1 MSLQALAGNLQSA
14 GRGDDSLLVH
24 MTPGEVHGLQ
34 SLAMAHGGS
43 LTINPQTGLPEAGF
57 LSSILPMIA
66 GVGLSIAS
74 GGALTPLMTAGI
86 VGGVR
91 ALATGSLQKGL
102 MAGLGAYGGAG
113 LGSSFAGASEAGLAA
128 QEAAKNKA
136 LESAAAE
143 SAAKSAAAA
152 PAGAVLNTTGAFNP
166 ANLNQ
171 FLQPPPALLPPT
183 APGAFM
189 QNVANNAAM
198 FTATPSAASAVA
210 PTLSKEVLAK
220 VAAEAAAKV
229 PITGANLMSGASNV
243 FNNSGALGD
252 FAKNNMGQI
261 GMAAAPMLAGL
272 MEQPTLRGVPAGSPG
287 LIRPYTYEPNYTGA
301 DKLNNQTVYNEETGL
316 PDSSVKNYSNP
327 VFTALTPYP
336 APGPEYKGGAYGATA
351 GLTGSMA
358 GLSPEQVESLKRTYP
373 GLYENIGSGRTVN
386 AADGGLMGEPVE
398 QMTNAIGANTGYPM
412 ANLPAG
418 AYGAYGDQDNRG
430 IPAMMARS
438 TGTAVD
444 PFSGQQTLAGGGE
457 ISDLGSYS
465 DGGRLLRGPGT
476 GLSDNIPAQIG
487 ARQPARLANNEFV
500 LPADVV
506 SAVGGGST
514 DAGAK
519 EFYKMMDRVRMAA
532 HGSKK
537 QIRPVNPAKVMPA

>member
-66 GVGLSIAS
+66 GFALAPLTAGTSLAFLGATPFAS
-74 GGALTPLMTAGI
+74 ALT
-86 VGGVR
+86 VGGLT
-91 ALATGSLQKGL
+91 ALTSGSLKKGL

-128 QEAAKNKA
+128 QEAAKNTA
-136 LESAAAE
+136 LE
-143 SAAKSAAAA
+143 AAKNTATSTAAAA
-152 PAGAVLNTTGAFNP
+152 PASVIAGQAGGAGVTAANQLTGFMGAQGPVNTFGMPGAVSG
-166 ANLNQ
+166 
-171 FLQPPPALLPPT
+171 
-183 APGAFM
+183 
-189 QNVANNAAM
+189 V
-198 FTATPSAASAVA
+198 TPSAASAVA

-229 PITGANLMSGASNV
+229 PTTGANLMSGAKNV

-252 FAKNNMGQI
+252 FAKNNMVPI
-261 GMAAAPMLAGL
+261 GMAAAPLLAGL
-272 MEQPTLRGVPAGSPG
+272 MEQPTLSGVPAGSPG
-287 LIRPYTYEPNYTGA
+287 MIRPSTFSWNPTGA
-301 DKLNNQTVYNEETGL
+301 DQQNTQTVYDSSKGL
-316 PDSSVKNYSNP
+316 PSSAEKTYFQPKYV
-327 VFTALTPYP
+327 AQTPYA
-336 APGPEYKGGAYGATA
+336 APGKEYTGGPDQFTGGANAGIA
-351 GLTGSMA
+351 GLMGGTSQQYT
-358 GLSPEQVESLKRTYP
+358 PEQIAAIQAQQQQGGMFNFMNRQP
-373 GLYENIGSGRTVN
+373 TVT
-386 AADGGLMGEPVE
+386 AADGGLMGGPVE
-398 QMTNAIGANTGYPM
+398 QMANANAIGVNTGYPM
-412 ANLPAG
+412 ANLPTMAG
-418 AYGAYGDQDNRG
+418 
-430 IPAMMARS
+430 S
-438 TGTAVD
+438 TGTAVY
-444 PFSGQQTLAGGGE
+444 PFSGQQTFAGGGE

-487 ARQPARLANNEFV
+487 ARQPARLADGEFV
-500 LPADVV
+500 IPADVV
-506 SAVGGGST
+506 SAMGGGST

-519 EFYKMMDRVRMAA
+519 KFYAMLDRVRQQA

-537 QIRPVNPAKVMPA
+537 QVRKISDRAVMPA

>member
-57 LSSILPMIA
+57 LSDILKAALPIA
-66 GVGLSIAS
+66 AGFALGPAGLGMSAL
-74 GGALTPLMTAGI
+74 GAAAT
-86 VGGVR
+86 VGGVS

-102 MAGLGAYGGAG
+102 MAGLGAYGGVG
-113 LGSSFAGASEAGLAA
+113 LGESLAGAG
-128 QEAAKNKA
+128 Q
-136 LESAAAE
+136 AAAVNE
-143 SAAKSAAAA
+143 AA
-152 PAGAVLNTTGAFNP
+152 PAVSAGTEAVGTVGTPASAMVNASGEITKANLAQSLRGGIFPQEYISTLGPEQQAAIGQLQNASTIASQPVNTISNTFGGINAIAANPTTTG
-166 ANLNQ
+166 L
-171 FLQPPPALLPPT
+171 
-183 APGAFM
+183 
-189 QNVANNAAM
+189 
-198 FTATPSAASAVA
+198 
-210 PTLSKEVLAK
+210 
-220 VAAEAAAKV
+220 
-229 PITGANLMSGASNV
+229 
-243 FNNSGALGD
+243 D
-252 FAKNNMGQI
+252 FVKGNYKNI
-261 GMAAAPMLAGL
+261 GMAAAPMLAGM
-272 MEQPTLRGVPAGSPG
+272 MEQPTLSGVPAGSPG
-287 LIRPYTYEPNYTGA
+287 MIRPYTYAANPTGA

-327 VFTALTPYP
+327 VFTALTPYR
-336 APGPEYKGGAYGATA
+336 APGPEYKDGAYEATA

-373 GLYENIGSGRTVN
+373 GLYENIGSGRTIN
-386 AADGGLMGEPVE
+386 AADGGLMGGPGE
-398 QMTNAIGANTGYPM
+398 QMDNANAIGANTGYPM
-412 ANLPAG
+412 ANLPTMAG
-418 AYGAYGDQDNRG
+418 
-430 IPAMMARS
+430 S

-444 PFSGQQTLAGGGE
+444 PFSGQQTFAGGGE

-487 ARQPARLANNEFV
+487 ARQPARLADGEFV
-500 LPADVV
+500 IPADVV
-506 SAVGGGST
+506 SAMGGGST

-519 EFYKMMDRVRMAA
+519 KFYAMLDRVRQQA

-537 QIRPVNPAKVMPA
+537 QVRKISDRAVMPA